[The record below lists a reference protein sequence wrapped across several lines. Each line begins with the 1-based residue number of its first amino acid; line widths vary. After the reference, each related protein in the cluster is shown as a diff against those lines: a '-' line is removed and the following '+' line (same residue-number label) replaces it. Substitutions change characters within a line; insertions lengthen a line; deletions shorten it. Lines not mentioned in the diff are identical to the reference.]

1 MSKEKDPFA
10 VWIQR
15 ERFELPIF
23 YHLFEDARK
32 APAALKLLAMFN
44 LRVVELH
51 YLPFFD
57 LLSK

>member
-15 ERFELPIF
+15 ERFKLPMF
-23 YHLFEDARK
+23 YHLFEDAKK

-57 LLSK
+57 LVPI